1 MNQIKTRIGID
12 FHSVANDVYAS
23 YDEGLEPSKK
33 QLKELYELSKEYVKD
48 YEETEEANEVE
59 KNIKLNR
66 ELYLQNQKANPDD
79 TI

>member
-1 MNQIKTRIGID
+1 MGQLYIDSNKGSKGDPYKIKEKVLEQERKEQNEID
-12 FHSVANDVYAS
+12 
-23 YDEGLEPSKK
+23 
-33 QLKELYELSKEYVKD
+33 
-48 YEETEEANEVE
+48 